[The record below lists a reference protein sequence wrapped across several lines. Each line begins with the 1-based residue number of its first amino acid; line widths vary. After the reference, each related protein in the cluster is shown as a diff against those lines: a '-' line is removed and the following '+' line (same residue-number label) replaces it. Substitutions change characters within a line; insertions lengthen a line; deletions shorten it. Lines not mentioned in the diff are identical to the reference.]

1 MMLGTSA
8 LPRRAASLH
17 CGGPREMDCVY
28 KVHWEARP
36 GDSLSHPS
44 SFGRLGQKDYK
55 VKTSSGNLAKH
66 CLEIK
71 TKK

>member
-36 GDSLSHPS
+36 GDSHLSS
-44 SFGRLGQKDYK
+44 
-55 VKTSSGNLAKH
+55 
-66 CLEIK
+66 
-71 TKK
+71 